1 LIGAQRV
8 DFVAIP
14 VTDKERAMQ
23 FYGET
28 LGLERDPRSHSDW
41 PEYTLG
47 NVTVSL
53 VPMSVADTETDFPE
67 RIGRPTENTPF
78 GAIAIRVPDVGDAR
92 GKLEQ
97 SGVSFE
103 GDTFDTGVCHMA
115 FFRDPDG
122 NGLML
127 HHRYAPYHDGTTP

>member
-1 LIGAQRV
+1 MIGAQRV

-14 VTDKERAMQ
+14 VTDKERAMR

-28 LGLERDPRSHSDW
+28 LGLERDPKSHSDW
-41 PEYTLG
+41 PEYWLG
-47 NVTVSL
+47 NVAVSL
-53 VPMSVADTETDFPE
+53 VFPE
-67 RIGRPTENTPF
+67 RIGRPMENTPF
-78 GAIAIRVPDVGDAR
+78 GALAIRVADVAGAR
-92 GKLEQ
+92 TKLEEA
-97 SGVSFE
+97 GVEFE

-127 HHRYAPYHDGTTP
+127 HHRYAPYSDGTTP

>member
-1 LIGAQRV
+1 MIGAERV

-14 VTDKERAMQ
+14 VTDKDRAMQ

-28 LGLERDPRSHSDW
+28 LGLERDPLSSSDW

-47 NVTVSL
+47 NVTL
-53 VPMSVADTETDFPE
+53 ALEFPE
-67 RIGRPTENTPF
+67 RIGRPMENTPF
-78 GAIAIRVPDVGDAR
+78 GAIAIRVPDVAEAR
-92 GKLEQ
+92 SKLEEA
-97 SGVSFE
+97 GVEFE
-103 GDTFDTGVCHMA
+103 GETFDSGVCHMA

-127 HHRYAPYHDGTTP
+127 HRRYASYHDGSTP

>member
-1 LIGAQRV
+1 VIGAERV

-14 VTDKERAMQ
+14 VTDQERAMK

-28 LGLERDPRSHSDW
+28 LGLERDPLSSADW

-47 NVTVSL
+47 NLTL
-53 VPMSVADTETDFPE
+53 ALEFHE
-67 RIGRPTENTPF
+67 RIGRPMENTPF
-78 GAIAIRVPDVGDAR
+78 GAIAIRVPDVAEAR
-92 GKLEQ
+92 SKLEGA
-97 SGVSFE
+97 GVEFE
-103 GDTFDTGVCHMA
+103 GETFDSGVCHMA

-127 HHRYAPYHDGTTP
+127 HRRYAPSGDGTTP

>member
-1 LIGAQRV
+1 MIGAERV

-14 VTDKERAMQ
+14 VTDQERAMK

-28 LGLERDPRSHSDW
+28 LGLERDPLSSADW

-47 NVTVSL
+47 NVTL
-53 VPMSVADTETDFPE
+53 ALEFPE
-67 RIGRPTENTPF
+67 RIGRPMENTPF
-78 GAIAIRVPDVGDAR
+78 AAIAIRVPDVAEAR
-92 GKLEQ
+92 SKLEGA
-97 SGVSFE
+97 GVEFE
-103 GDTFDTGVCHMA
+103 GETFDSGVCHMA

-127 HHRYAPYHDGTTP
+127 HRRYAPSGDGTTP

>member
-23 FYGET
+23 FYGEA
-28 LGLERDPRSHSDW
+28 LGLQRDPKSSSDW
-41 PEYTLG
+41 PEYALG

-53 VPMSVADTETDFPE
+53 VFPE
-67 RIGRPTENTPF
+67 RIGRPMETTPF
-78 GAIAIRVPDVGDAR
+78 GAIAIRVPDVAAAR
-92 GKLEQ
+92 EKLERT
-97 SGVSFE
+97 GVEFE

-127 HHRYAPYHDGTTP
+127 HRRYAPFADGTSP